1 MADSSSIYPQ
11 SLEQIIAY
19 FSRLPGIGRRTG
31 ERLAL
36 ALLDWPDES
45 LAGFSGCLRDL
56 KQNIKFCRRC
66 GNFTEE
72 ELCSVC
78 RASDRDPRHICV
90 VEEVS
95 QIPII
100 EKAGCFKGQYHVLGG
115 RLVPL
120 EDVGPEDLRIQELH
134 QRIQEQGVEEVILAT
149 CSDVEGEATASYI
162 AGELAD
168 YQLTVSRIA
177 SGVPV
182 GADLNYAD
190 SATIAMAI
198 NRRSQWDKGRGT

>member
-1 MADSSSIYPQ
+1 MSESSIYPE
-11 SLEQIIAY
+11 SLERVITS

-36 ALLDWPDES
+36 ALLGWPDDS
-45 LAGFSGCLRDL
+45 VADFARCLGEL
-56 KQNIKFCRRC
+56 KQNIKFCRQC

-72 ELCSVC
+72 ELCWIC
-78 RASDRDPRHICV
+78 RSASRNPKQVCV
-90 VEEVS
+90 VEEAT
-95 QIPII
+95 QIPVI
-100 EKAGCFKGQYHVLGG
+100 EKSGSFKGQYHVLGG

-120 EDVGPEDLRIQELH
+120 EDIGPENLRIQELH
-134 QRIQEQGVEEVILAT
+134 QRIQDQDVQEIILAT
-149 CSDVEGEATASYI
+149 GSDIEGEATASFV
-162 AGELAD
+162 AGELSD
-168 YQLTVSRIA
+168 YPVTVSRIA

-198 NRRSQWDKGRGT
+198 NKRSSWDKGETL